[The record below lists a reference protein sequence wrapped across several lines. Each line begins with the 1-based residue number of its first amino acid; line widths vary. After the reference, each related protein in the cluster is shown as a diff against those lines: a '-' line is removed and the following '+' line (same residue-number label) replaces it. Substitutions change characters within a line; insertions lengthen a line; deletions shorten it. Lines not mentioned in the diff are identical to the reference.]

1 MKLLNYVA
9 MGGSPI
15 NPVFL
20 ILGVVVGVLVVLFV
34 RGYLKANNKWG
45 FVGRVVRGLLAYSW
59 LLIMVLIVL
68 TPVLWMISAAFT
80 RGKTIDAVP
89 IIPDR
94 RLFTLEH
101 FKYIFEYKTVKSAA
115 MADYPAAFLRTIGLA
130 GLNTVLV
137 LIFSTM
143 SGFIFSRLRFKGR
156 KHILLGMMVLQM
168 FPSFMGMLAL
178 FMIFRTFGWLN
189 NTYMLAVIYSV
200 GSIPY
205 NTFLVRGFMRSIPRS
220 LDEAAEIDGAS
231 KMQTLF
237 KIILPLIVPI
247 LGFIAINAF
256 MAPWMDYMLQSVF
269 LQADSQTVSV
279 WLYRTTDPFNT
290 LHYNPLRFMAGA
302 LLVAIPIMLVQ
313 FYMQKYMVY
322 GLTAGAEK
330 G

>member
-1 MKLLNYVA
+1 MNKLNLILTS
-9 MGGSPI
+9 M
-15 NPVFL
+15 NPVL
-20 ILGVVVGVLVVLFV
+20 MGLLVVALALVVIFVIGIARAGNKKRFFINYFKALFS
-34 RGYLKANNKWG
+34 
-45 FVGRVVRGLLAYSW
+45 YSW
-59 LLIMVLIVL
+59 LMVAVMVVL
-68 TPVLWMISAAFT
+68 APVLWMISAAFT
-80 RGKTIDAVP
+80 QGRTINAVP
-89 IIPDR
+89 ILPNPR
-94 RLFTLEH
+94 MFTLEH
-101 FKYIFEYKTVKSAA
+101 FKYIFEYRTLKTAV
-115 MADYPAAFLRTIGLA
+115 MADYPAAFLRTLGLA
-130 GLNTVLV
+130 VVNTILV
-137 LIFSTM
+137 LILSTL

-156 KHILLGMMVLQM
+156 KNILLGMMILQM

-189 NTYMLAVIYSV
+189 NTYMLAIIYSV

-205 NTFLVRGFMRSIPRS
+205 NTFLVRGFMRSIPKS

-237 KIILPLIVPI
+237 KILLPLIVPI
-247 LGFIAINAF
+247 LGFISINAF

-269 LQADSQTVSV
+269 LQADSQTVAV

-313 FYMQKYMVY
+313 FYMQRYMVY

>member
-1 MKLLNYVA
+1 MKFNNYFLT
-9 MGGSPI
+9 GGGQSTP
-15 NPVFL
+15 F
-20 ILGVVVGVLVVLFV
+20 VVVLLAVVAVLVFLFV
-34 RGYLKANNKWG
+34 RGLMKSTNKMG
-45 FVGRVVRGLLAYSW
+45 YVVKTLRGILSYSW
-59 LLIMVLIVL
+59 LIIMVLVVL
-68 TPVLWMISAAFT
+68 TPVLWMVSASFT

-101 FKYIFEYKTVKSAA
+101 FKYIFEYKTIKSAA
-115 MADYPAAFLRTIGLA
+115 MADYPAAFLRTTGLA
-130 GLNTVLV
+130 ALNTVLV

-156 KHILLGMMVLQM
+156 KNILLGMMVLQM

-189 NTYMLAVIYSV
+189 NTYMLAIIYSV

-205 NTFLVRGFMRSIPRS
+205 NTFLVRGFMRSIPKS
-220 LDEAAEIDGAS
+220 LDESAEIDGAS

-237 KIILPLIVPI
+237 RIILPLIVPI

-269 LQADSQTVSV
+269 LQSDSQTVAV